1 MQLTNNQIYL
11 YANALIKEFNINA
24 QQQLPIKVSFYLAK
38 NKSLLLQLAQEI
50 DQSRNNILE
59 KYGTL
64 SDDQTE
70 YIISPEN
77 QEKCCLEINSL
88 FSLTQDINLYKI
100 SLADFNNNDML
111 TLAQMEAIMFMIE
124 EE

>member
-77 QEKCCLEINSL
+77 QEKCCLEINNL